1 MGIGCGLGS
10 FRRWRAHL
18 DWTSWSSGC
27 SRRRC
32 FSVLVKGGG
41 DSEVVLAVASSLSC
55 AEEPVTPQRHTLEF
69 SVSAPLLPFL
79 D

>member
-1 MGIGCGLGS
+1 M
-10 FRRWRAHL
+10 R
-18 DWTSWSSGC
+18 
-27 SRRRC
+27 
-32 FSVLVKGGG
+32 VKGGG